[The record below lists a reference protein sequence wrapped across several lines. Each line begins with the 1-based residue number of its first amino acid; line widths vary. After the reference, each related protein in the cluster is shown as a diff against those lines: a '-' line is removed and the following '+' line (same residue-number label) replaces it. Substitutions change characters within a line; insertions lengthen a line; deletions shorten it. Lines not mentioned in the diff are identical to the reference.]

1 MDQTNRTT
9 QNILDN
15 SAHFKG
21 LNKNYYKLLLDV
33 KSALVSIQ
41 TAAAAAADGIFFIV
55 HRVKDQMHR
64 LNSMTKK
71 NLLLIVLIFNA
82 KENYIQKGTKPQ
94 YLISICVFHEDVKP
108 WMLM

>member
-1 MDQTNRTT
+1 MSLVHYVRMDQTNRTT

-71 NLLLIVLIFNA
+71 KPAFDCFNF
-82 KENYIQKGTKPQ
+82 Q
-94 YLISICVFHEDVKP
+94 C
-108 WMLM
+108 